1 MLAAMPGERHGR
13 DGGFNMG
20 WRRIAGRIAKVGARI
35 KGEPEPKYQKI
46 RYYEEEAGIFNDREL
61 IDMYKI
67 SEQTYQR
74 TQHEEDKW
82 CAYGYKNELK
92 KRGLTD

>member
-1 MLAAMPGERHGR
+1 
-13 DGGFNMG
+13 MG

-74 TQHEEDKW
+74 THHEEDKW
-82 CAYGYKNELK
+82 WAYGYRSELK
-92 KRGLTD
+92 KRGILSRD

>member
-1 MLAAMPGERHGR
+1 
-13 DGGFNMG
+13 MG
-20 WRRIAGRIAKVGARI
+20 WRRIAGRIAKVGARF
-35 KGEPEPKYQKI
+35 KGEPETRYQKI

-74 TQHEEDKW
+74 M
-82 CAYGYKNELK
+82 K
-92 KRGLTD
+92 KTAGVPAATEMNSRNAV